1 MFRVICAKQGKMRG
15 RVLFLI
21 CAFTAVWEASGV
33 ALKGPVLTR
42 YDPCGLGLIH
52 FDRLNENYWR
62 GIVHFGLYTNMI
74 EAEMVIVFKNEVTVS
89 AVSFFF

>member
-1 MFRVICAKQGKMRG
+1 M
-15 RVLFLI
+15 
-21 CAFTAVWEASGV
+21 

-52 FDRLNENYWR
+52 FDRFSDNYWR
-62 GIVHFGLYTNMI
+62 GIVHFGLYMNLV

-89 AVSFFF
+89 AVSIFIFDIFCHGHLLSKLIGNLL